1 LPFLTTWL
9 SPTFDFKVCKKA
21 NMIQTIFL
29 AKMQYGYQKTQ
40 NIMLISNLL
49 EKFQN
54 HQAKKTVTEKVSEK
68 WSF

>member
-1 LPFLTTWL
+1 
-9 SPTFDFKVCKKA
+9 
-21 NMIQTIFL
+21 MIQTIFL